1 MLMRIVFMGTP
12 KFAAEVLAALVA
24 AGHEIV
30 LAVTQPD
37 KPKGRGKKM
46 IAPEVKVRALEMGLE
61 VAQPLKAR
69 DEDFFALLKEKNPEA
84 IVVAAYGKIL
94 PKNILELPK
103 YGCINVHASLL
114 PKYRGAA
121 PIQRALM
128 NGEKKTGVT
137 IMLMD
142 EGMDTGKMLAKAEL
156 NINPEDNAGTLFA
169 NLATL
174 GAELLLET
182 LPKWVNGE
190 IVPLAQNETEAT
202 YAPMLKK
209 EEELINWQDDAE
221 KIFWQIRSL
230 APEISAYTYFKGK
243 RLKIGASALRGGE
256 FKTPGMIVNADKK
269 GLIVACGHGA
279 LELLSV
285 QPEGK
290 KMMRAGDFL
299 NGSGLNT
306 GDVLGEQDGE

>member
-1 MLMRIVFMGTP
+1 MRIVFMGTP
-12 KFAAEVLAALVA
+12 KFAAEVLSALVA

-209 EEELINWQDDAE
+209 EEELIDWQDDAE

-243 RLKIGASALRGGE
+243 RLKIGASALRDGE

-290 KMMRAGDFL
+290 KMMKAGDFL

>member
-30 LAVTQPD
+30 LTVTQPD

-142 EGMDTGKMLAKAEL
+142 EGMDTGKMLARAEL

-209 EEELINWQDDAE
+209 EEELIDWQDDAE

-243 RLKIGASALRGGE
+243 RLKIGASALHGGE
-256 FKTPGMIVNADKK
+256 FKTAGMIVNADKN